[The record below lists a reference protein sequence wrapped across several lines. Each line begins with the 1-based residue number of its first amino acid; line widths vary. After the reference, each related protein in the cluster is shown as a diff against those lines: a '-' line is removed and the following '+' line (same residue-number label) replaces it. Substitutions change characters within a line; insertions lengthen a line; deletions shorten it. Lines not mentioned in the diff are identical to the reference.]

1 MTSVRIWAICTF
13 VVFLSVTASAQPPA
27 EENNGNKAD
36 DTAIREQTIYVPY
49 SKLQEVFE
57 EQGRGVFLPYEQFQ
71 KLWKQARASLPTEPD
86 EKPPVAALVTE
97 IESVATVGEEV
108 VKVEAKLKLEV
119 LTEGWHEVPLRLADA
134 AILSAKLGDQP
145 ARIVSK
151 PQVGYTLLV
160 KKEGEQPEELEL
172 ALEYT
177 KAFSKSPG
185 QNSVSFQA
193 PQAPVNRWEIHIP
206 ESGVKVEVHPMIA
219 ATEAPGEGADDE
231 AAGETVVLAFVGAAP
246 SMRIDWTPKA
256 EGAAGLEALASVQAD
271 QQVTIDEGVVRT
283 KTQLTYKISRAEL
296 SQMSV
301 ETPSDHRVLNVF
313 DPNVKEWTVA
323 QDENV
328 NKITVQLYEPA
339 REAQTITVELEKF
352 SDDLL
357 DGPVPVPVVKSLG
370 VGRQQGVVLVRV
382 TPALRAEPV
391 TRNGLL
397 QMDAAKGWNFS
408 YRYASL
414 PFDLSFSV
422 EKVEPQIRTRELIEA
437 YFEPERLTVDLF
449 VLYDI
454 KRAGVFQLE
463 LDVPQG
469 FEVEDV
475 RGHAAAGATA
485 VARDTYHLQGDDKT
499 RLVVNLSSKAEGKVG
514 LLVELTQRLEDPN
527 LLTPTGNASDIAL
540 PLPRVAPQG
549 VEQSTGRLIVYGPE
563 SLRVNPTT
571 QDGVQAISVAEAL
584 EDTATTRD
592 GRFGEAREVMAF
604 AYTREPVDLVM
615 AVERR
620 KPYITARQFLLAR
633 IESGVVKYEA
643 TFFYD
648 IRYSS
653 VKSLRLDVPAELAGQ
668 IHNDTTAV
676 ARDATLEPQPD
687 DVADGYVAWSL
698 TGDTELF
705 GRVTMKFSWEK
716 KIKQLEIGGTM
727 DEPERLPR
735 LVPKAVDRG
744 EGQIVI
750 AKAETLDVRVSG
762 DAVGLRPIDPQHDLM
777 SDVAKVEDAA
787 RAFEFHD
794 DWELAITATRY
805 ELIEVKRTSIERAV
819 VRMEVTRSGEISVQ
833 ALYRMRSALQR
844 LDIVLPKDVD
854 FDTSPLSINGRSFSL
869 ERGDQGKNEFY
880 IPLASQNSEDPFLI
894 ELRYTMKGDHRRL
907 DLPEFPSKPAVQ
919 KVYLCA
925 YIPRELAL
933 LGATGPWT
941 DEMEWRWYEA
951 LGSRPYP
958 HRDDSELI
966 EWVVE
971 DLPLD
976 NPPEEFVTDG
986 RLYTFS
992 TLAPGAPPKGSLRLV
1007 AAKEIVLH
1015 GSVFAVVVI
1024 LGLLLIFQPLSH
1036 KFAAVAL
1043 LVALLLAA
1051 GVFLPTF
1058 SRQIMDGALFS
1069 AVAIVAAVWLIWHVI
1084 KAWPHVIA
1092 ALSRRRPA
1100 AASSTSEEPPAEA
1113 TAEPESP
1120 AESPPSPEAEDA
1132 PEGESPFGGESEEE
1146 GDTESKKSEEATGGE
1161 PADDQQKG
1169 GRDDA

>member
-1 MTSVRIWAICTF
+1 MSFSRIWAICTF
-13 VVFLSVTASAQPPA
+13 VLLCSVAVSAQPPA
-27 EENNGNKAD
+27 DENGGNEAD
-36 DTAIREQTIYVPY
+36 DATLREQTIYVPY
-49 SKLQEVFE
+49 SKLQKTFE
-57 EQGRGVFLPYEQFQ
+57 EKGRGVFLPYEQFQ
-71 KLWKQARASLPTEPD
+71 KLWKQARAGLPTEPD

-97 IESVATVGEEV
+97 IASVATVGEEV
-108 VKVEAKLKLEV
+108 VKVAARLKVEV

-134 AILSAKLGDQP
+134 AILSAKLADQP

-151 PQVGYTLLV
+151 PRVGYTLLV

-172 ALEYT
+172 TLEYT

-193 PQAPVNRWEIHIP
+193 PQAPVNRWEIRIP

-219 ATEAPGEGADDE
+219 ATEAPGDAAGDDPD
-231 AAGETVVLAFVGAAP
+231 GETVVLAFVGAAP

-256 EGAAGLEALASVQAD
+256 EGAAGLEALASVQAE

-283 KTQLTYKISRAEL
+283 KTQLSYKISRAEL

-301 ETPSDHRVLNVF
+301 EVPPDHRVLNVF
-313 DPNVKEWTVA
+313 DPNVKEWTVE
-323 QDENV
+323 QDEKV

-339 REAQTITVELEKF
+339 REEQTITVELEKF

-357 DGPVPVPVVKSLG
+357 DGPVPIPVVKSLG

-382 TPALRAEPV
+382 TSALRAEPD
-391 TRNGLL
+391 TRSGLL

-414 PFDLSFSV
+414 PFDLQFSV
-422 EKVEPQIRTRELIEA
+422 EKVQPQIRTRELVEA
-437 YFEPERLTVDLF
+437 YFEPDRLTVDLF
-449 VLYDI
+449 VLYEI

-485 VARDTYHLQGDDKT
+485 VARDTYHLQGEDKT

-514 LLVELTQRLEDPN
+514 LLVELIKRLEDPN
-527 LLTPTGNASDIAL
+527 LLTPTGDASDITL
-540 PLPRVAPQG
+540 PLPRVAPEG
-549 VEQSTGRLIVYGPE
+549 IEQSTGRLIVYGPE
-563 SLRVNPTT
+563 SLRVNPTK
-571 QDGVQAISVAEAL
+571 QDGVQAISAAEAL
-584 EDTATTRD
+584 EETASARN
-592 GRFGEAREVMAF
+592 GRFGQAREVMAF

-653 VKSLRLDVPAELAGQ
+653 VKSLRLDVPAALADKVQ
-668 IHNDTTAV
+668 NDTTEV
-676 ARDATLEPQPD
+676 ARDATLTPQPD

-698 TGDTELF
+698 TGDRELF
-705 GRVTMKFSWEK
+705 GRVTIKFSWEK

-735 LVPKAVDRG
+735 LIPKDVDRA
-744 EGQIVI
+744 EGQIVV
-750 AKAETLDVRVSG
+750 AKAETLDVRPSG
-762 DAVGLRPIDPQHDLM
+762 ERVGLRPIDPQHELM
-777 SDVAKVEDAA
+777 ADAPKVDDAA
-787 RAFEFHD
+787 MAFEYHD
-794 DWELAITATRY
+794 DWELAVTATRY
-805 ELIEVKRTSIERAV
+805 ELVEVKRTSIERAL

-833 ALYRMRSALQR
+833 ALYRMRSARQR
-844 LDIVLPKDVD
+844 LAIVLPEKVD
-854 FDTSPLSINGRSFSL
+854 FDTMPLLLNGRSLSL

-894 ELRYTMKGDHRRL
+894 ELRYTMPGNLGQL
-907 DLPEFPSKPAVQ
+907 DLPTFPSRPAVQ

-933 LGATGPWT
+933 LGSRGPWT
-941 DEMEWRWYEA
+941 DEMAWRWYEK
-951 LGSRPYP
+951 LDSKPQP
-958 HRDDSELI
+958 HRSDKELI
-966 EWVVE
+966 GWVIK

-976 NPPEEFVTDG
+976 RPPEEFVTDG

-992 TLAPGAPPKGSLRLV
+992 TLSPAPPPDGSLRLV
-1007 AAKEIVLH
+1007 AVKETVLH
-1015 GSVFAVVVI
+1015 WLVFAVVVI
-1024 LGLLLIFQPLSH
+1024 LGLLLIRQPLSH

-1043 LVALLLAA
+1043 LVVLLLAA

-1058 SRQIMDGALFS
+1058 SRQIMDGALLS
-1069 AVAIVAAVWLIWHVI
+1069 AALIVAAVWLIWHVVR
-1084 KAWPHVIA
+1084 AWPHVVA
-1092 ALSRRRPA
+1092 ALARWRSA
-1100 AASSTSEEPPAEA
+1100 AAGS
-1113 TAEPESP
+1113 
-1120 AESPPSPEAEDA
+1120 PSPEPEDA
-1132 PEGESPFGGESEEE
+1132 PGGDMPAVDDDWGDVEFDRPEAEEE
-1146 GDTESKKSEEATGGE
+1146 SGDE
-1161 PADDQQKG
+1161 PSDDQQEG
-1169 GRDDA
+1169 GRDNA